1 MMLVI
6 VVVMVM
12 MPIET
17 MLMFCPDK
25 ASSFKYMSWWSF
37 TINKLMAVSFS
48 APPKLIII
56 FVAMYNLW
64 QK

>member
-1 MMLVI
+1 MLVI

-12 MPIET
+12 MPIEK
-17 MLMFCPDK
+17 MLMFYPDK
-25 ASSFKYMSWWSF
+25 ASSFQSMGWWSF

-56 FVAMYNLW
+56 YVAMYISW